1 MFRIKVNVLP
11 WINKC
16 NSRNNHRVKVTK
28 NKTVFILKRKTM
40 RNIKLTVMGT
50 FKWKIKR
57 KNINKMNIWMLKKLI
72 KVSSNLYSLWSNKSN
87 KKYQFLLTRFKK
99 LKIKKKFKMRKKY
112 KKKMSKMLWMEK
124 NNQKMKK
131 TKMQKS
137 RQNRHQT
144 QIKRAIQTRTKI

>member
-16 NSRNNHRVKVTK
+16 NSKNNHHVKVTK
-28 NKTVFILKRKTM
+28 NKTVFILKSKTM

-72 KVSSNLYSLWSNKSN
+72 KVSSNLYILWSNKSN

-99 LKIKKKFKMRKKY
+99 LKIKKEFKMRKKY

-137 RQNRHQT
+137 RQNKHQT
-144 QIKRAIQTRTKI
+144 QTRRAIQTRTKI